1 MQINRVKRYDLEIS
15 AVGSGMEHRVG
26 KVSIGRL
33 LLQEFPTK
41 NALKL
46 RYNLELV
53 PELL

>member
-15 AVGSGMEHRVG
+15 AVGSGMEHRVE
-26 KVSIGRL
+26 VSIGRL